1 MSFEAIGRRYAQAIF
16 EIAKEQGATAPVS
29 RELGDF
35 AATYRDSAELR
46 DALDNP
52 LVPEDARERILLDV
66 AGRTGAGETTQRA
79 LRVVFRAR
87 RLRAVPEIAAR
98 LVKLV
103 DEDQKVLRASVTSAQ
118 PLSESYLTRLRSQ
131 LEQATGSK
139 VVLDAS
145 VDPSLIA
152 GVVTQ
157 IGDRV
162 VDGSLK
168 SRLQGFARGGASA
181 ERLA

>member
-1 MSFEAIGRRYAQAIF
+1 MSYEAIGRRYAQAIF
-16 EIAKEQGATAPVS
+16 EIAKEQGALSSVA
-29 RELGDF
+29 RELVDF
-35 AATYRDSAELR
+35 GESYRQSGELR

-52 LVPEDARERILLDV
+52 LVPEDAREKILLEV
-66 AGRTGAGETTQRA
+66 AQRTGAGETTQRA

-87 RLRAVPEIAAR
+87 RLRAVPDIASR
-98 LVKLV
+98 LVTLV
-103 DEDQKVLRASVTSAQ
+103 DEDQKVLRASVKSAQ
-118 PLSESYLTRLRSQ
+118 PLSEGYLARLRAQ

-162 VDGSLK
+162 IDGSLK
-168 SRLQGFARGGASA
+168 SRLGGFARAA
-181 ERLA
+181 QADRIA

>member
-1 MSFEAIGRRYAQAIF
+1 VSFESVGRRYAQAIF
-16 EIAKEQGATAPVS
+16 EIAKESGTLTQAA
-29 RELGDF
+29 RELTDFGD
-35 AATYRDSAELR
+35 TYRSSLELR

-52 LVPEDARERILLDV
+52 LVPEEAREAMLLEI
-66 AGRTGAGETTQRA
+66 AQRTGAGETTQRA
-79 LRVVFRAR
+79 LRVIFRAR
-87 RLRAVPEIAAR
+87 RLRGVHEIAAR
-98 LVKLV
+98 LARLV

-118 PLSESYLTRLRSQ
+118 PLADSYLARLRTQ

-139 VVLDAS
+139 VVLDAT

-168 SRLQGFARGGASA
+168 SRLEGFARAA
-181 ERLA
+181 QADRIA

>member
-1 MSFEAIGRRYAQAIF
+1 MSYEAIGRRYAQAIF
-16 EIAKEQGATAPVS
+16 EIAKEQGSLSSVA
-29 RELGDF
+29 RELVDF
-35 AATYRDSAELR
+35 GESYRQSAELR
-46 DALDNP
+46 EALDNP
-52 LVPEDARERILLDV
+52 LVPEDAREKILLEV
-66 AGRTGAGETTQRA
+66 AQRTGAGEITQRA

-87 RLRAVPEIAAR
+87 RLRAVPDIATR
-98 LVKLV
+98 LVTLV

-118 PLSESYLTRLRSQ
+118 PLSEGYLARLRAQ

-139 VVLDAS
+139 IVLDAS

-162 VDGSLK
+162 IDGSLK
-168 SRLQGFARGGASA
+168 SRLGSFARAA
-181 ERLA
+181 QADRIA

>member
-1 MSFEAIGRRYAQAIF
+1 VSFEAVGRRYAQAIF
-16 EIAKEQGATAPVS
+16 EIAKEQGALTAIA

-35 AATYRDSAELR
+35 AATYRESAELR

-52 LVPEDARERILLDV
+52 LVPEEAREKILLDV
-66 AGRTGAGETTQRA
+66 AQRTGASETTQRA

-98 LVKLV
+98 LVTLV

-118 PLSESYLTRLRSQ
+118 PLSEAYLGRLRTQ
-131 LEQATGSK
+131 LEQATGNK

-162 VDGSLK
+162 IDGSLK
-168 SRLQGFARGGASA
+168 SRLQGFARGAA
-181 ERLA
+181 LDRIA

>member
-1 MSFEAIGRRYAQAIF
+1 MSYEAIGRRYAQAIF
-16 EIAKEQGATAPVS
+16 EIAKEGGTLSQTA

-35 AATYRDSAELR
+35 GDTYRESPELR
-46 DALDNP
+46 DVLDNP
-52 LVPEDARERILLDV
+52 LVPEESRQAILLEV
-66 AGRTGAGETTQRA
+66 AQRTGAGETTQRA
-79 LRVVFRAR
+79 LRVIFRAR
-87 RLRAVPEIAAR
+87 RLRGVHEIALRLAR
-98 LVKLV
+98 LV
-103 DEDQKVLRASVTSAQ
+103 DEDQKILRASVTSAQ
-118 PLSESYLTRLRSQ
+118 PLAESYLARLRTQ

-145 VDPSLIA
+145 VDPTLIA

-168 SRLQGFARGGASA
+168 SRLEGFARAA
-181 ERLA
+181 QADRID

>member
-1 MSFEAIGRRYAQAIF
+1 MSYEAIGRRYAQAIF
-16 EIAKEQGATAPVS
+16 EIAKEQGSLSAVA
-29 RELGDF
+29 RELVDF
-35 AATYRDSAELR
+35 GESYRQSAELR

-52 LVPEDARERILLDV
+52 LVPEDAREKILLEV
-66 AGRTGAGETTQRA
+66 AQRTGAGETTQRA

-87 RLRAVPEIAAR
+87 RLRAVPDIATR
-98 LVKLV
+98 LLTLV

-118 PLSESYLTRLRSQ
+118 PLSDAYLARLRAQ

-145 VDPSLIA
+145 VDPTLIA

-162 VDGSLK
+162 IDGSLK
-168 SRLQGFARGGASA
+168 SRLGGFARGAQA
-181 ERLA
+181 DRLS